1 MATGFPHEQLDC
13 YRLAVE
19 VARWMGRAK
28 FPPGCADLADQGRR
42 AARSVPLNIAEAARQ
57 GQAGANHFRIAL
69 GSAAETCA
77 VLDLVEF
84 PDAPEQQVKLRRIG
98 AMLRRLSGG

>member
-1 MATGFPHEQLDC
+1 MATGFPHEVLLC

-19 VARWMGRAK
+19 VARWMLKAK

-42 AARSVPLNIAEAARQ
+42 ASQSTPLNIAEAVRQ
-57 GQAGANHFRIAL
+57 GRAGVNHYRIAL

-77 VLDLVEF
+77 VLDLVEI
-84 PDAPEQQVKLRRIG
+84 PGAAEQQAKLRRVG
-98 AMLRRLSGG
+98 AMLRGLTRG